1 MLEKKYTGT
10 CEQRVPQDISVRKN
24 VVPNINRSTESAG
37 TYFDTHVRRLTVRVN
52 QVPKY
57 RNCMQLRFS
66 VFQSSHYKQAVAVH
80 RTERA
85 AEACSMVSGIN
96 GCCTTHDAGLFQCQ
110 IDVLCVVLVVQRP
123 AAWYQAPVRTT
134 PAGRM
139 MRASFN
145 VKSVYS
151 V

>member
-1 MLEKKYTGT
+1 
-10 CEQRVPQDISVRKN
+10 
-24 VVPNINRSTESAG
+24 
-37 TYFDTHVRRLTVRVN
+37 
-52 QVPKY
+52 
-57 RNCMQLRFS
+57 MQLRFS

-123 AAWYQAPVRTT
+123 AAWYQAPVRTA